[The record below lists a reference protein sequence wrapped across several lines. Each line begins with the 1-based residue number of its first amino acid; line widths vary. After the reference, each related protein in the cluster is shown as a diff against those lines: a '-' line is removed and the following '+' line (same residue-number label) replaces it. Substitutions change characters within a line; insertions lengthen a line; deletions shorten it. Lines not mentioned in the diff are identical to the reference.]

1 MTAET
6 TTAPLE
12 GALIRLGYT
21 QEEDGTFVH
30 LPGTGPSTPVSEEY
44 LRETIEHLDETLSNL
59 ATTGQSDRVAEDIR
73 IYRDSYALVLDAMLS
88 LPGYVSIAERE
99 PAWKTELRNTH
110 ITDLESALTR
120 LDFHIDE
127 ENGILYTPSS
137 AAYDEEFFLER
148 IDVLSRYLEVY
159 GKQTGSGFEN
169 YHSFRLALEA
179 YEFLLN
185 DFRVKAEQKKENSA
199 I

>member
-12 GALIRLGYT
+12 DALTRLGYT
-21 QEEDGTFVH
+21 QAADGTFVH
-30 LPGTGPSTPVSEEY
+30 LPGTGPSTPVDEEY
-44 LRETIEHLDETLSNL
+44 LRETIEHLDETLANL
-59 ATTGQSDRVAEDIR
+59 TASGQSDRVTEDIR
-73 IYRDSYALVLDAMLS
+73 TYRDSYVLVLDAMLA
-88 LPGYVSIAERE
+88 LPGYVSIADRSE
-99 PAWKTELRNTH
+99 PTWKTELRNAH

-137 AAYDEEFFLER
+137 AASDEEFFLER
-148 IDVLSRYLEVY
+148 IEVLSRYLEVY
-159 GKQTGSGFEN
+159 GKPSGSGFEN

-185 DFRVKAEQKKENSA
+185 DFRTKAALKK
-199 I
+199 